1 MNQEVLDNITE
12 YFLKNRK
19 TCTLVGEKTER
30 DSIIDELK
38 KVNSNVV
45 CVSLEQGQS
54 ADDLPLEKVWKFW
67 RAVVREYKS
76 VIPADS
82 LKDDQEKVE
91 AAYDFFEQDYD
102 SKTMWQKYFLRYKER
117 SGMDSGKLLQNIVQK
132 NMIRKVDGMIF
143 WITHC
148 FKTWSG
154 EDAVKLNEKLHI
166 LVEEQLDIVGKIKE
180 FSGIAAIEQCIELF
194 ATEKKEVVIGM
205 EESKKHIVKIADFM
219 GKLRD
224 YLMEYEREKLTAIS
238 GLDKELF
245 MNEMKNQS
253 IEFYDALAKDYFDDL
268 REAYESNN
276 CQLWLVISDFEKTAL
291 YYPESDNTADF
302 YRRLF
307 GLSQK
312 MGDTPPDIIMLAC
325 DRETDAYVQHW
336 ENEGSRFADGYPAE
350 W

>member
-1 MNQEVLDNITE
+1 MDHSIFDNIAQ
-12 YFLKNRK
+12 YYLKRRR
-19 TCTLVGEKTER
+19 TCSLVGEKAER
-30 DSIIDELK
+30 DSIIDALK
-38 KVNSNVV
+38 KVNSNVI
-45 CVSLEQGQS
+45 CVSLEQGQN

-82 LKDDQEKVE
+82 LEEDQMQVKD
-91 AAYDFFEQDYD
+91 AYDFFEQDYD
-102 SKTMWQKYFLRYKER
+102 SKTRWQKYYLSYKER
-117 SGMDSGKLLQNIVQK
+117 SGMDSVKLLEDIVQK
-132 NMIRKVDGMIF
+132 NMIRKVDGKIF

-148 FKTWSG
+148 LKTWSG
-154 EDAVKLNEKLHI
+154 RDAAKLNEKIHM
-166 LVEEQLDIVGKIKE
+166 LVEERLDITGKIQE
-180 FSGIAAIEQCIELF
+180 LSGIPAVEQWIELF
-194 ATEKKEVVIGM
+194 ATEKKEVIIGAD
-205 EESKKHIVKIADFM
+205 ENTKHIVNIADFM

-224 YLMEYEREKLTAIS
+224 YLMEFERAKLTTTPS
-238 GLDKELF
+238 LDKELF
-245 MNEMKNQS
+245 LNEMRNQS
-253 IEFYDALAKDYFDDL
+253 IEFYDALAKDYLDDL

-276 CQLWLVISDFEKTAL
+276 CQIWLIVPDFEKADEF
-291 YYPESDNTADF
+291 YPESDNTADF